1 VCRELAR
8 AGARVRAFDPVAGR
22 PAARA
27 LADVGASVS
36 FPASAYEAIDGADA
50 LVIMTEWNEF
60 RGLDLLRVKSLL
72 SAGIIVDTR
81 NVLDPVQTRALGF
94 EYYCTGRQRA
104 GALESAGA

>member
-1 VCRELAR
+1 
-8 AGARVRAFDPVAGR
+8 
-22 PAARA
+22 
-27 LADVGASVS
+27 
-36 FPASAYEAIDGADA
+36 
-50 LVIMTEWNEF
+50 MTEWNEF